1 MPVKSKISESEAEQY
16 KAKAIKEGLKVAKL
30 MCVSS
35 DNNNKYY
42 DMFQISS
49 AEFIVIRGR
58 VDVTNIPEG
67 PYSMSEWDSTY
78 KDKTRES
85 KKPKPYTDVTHL
97 FAEAKKAS
105 TGSGK
110 TSSGDVSFSKGRSSH
125 VVDFVKLLQA
135 YANKSVKENYTVS
148 AKNVTKKQIDEAQS
162 ILNSISGM
170 IKIGASTKEI
180 NNKLLDLYQVIP
192 RRMAHVQD
200 HLLSGTTI
208 RDKKEEQ
215 EANNITANE
224 QATLDVMAG
233 QVALE
238 SAGDDSTDTAIDND
252 ILKSMGLDLQD
263 VTAEEEKE
271 IRKLL
276 GPNASQYHRAYRA
289 TNHTSEKKF
298 ETFLRSAKNKKVARL
313 WHGSRNENWWS
324 IFQQSLKIRPSNA
337 VITGAMFGYGIY
349 FADKAQKSIGYSSY
363 SGSYFAK
370 GTSSKAILAVYDV
383 HLGEQYDVFEKTSYY
398 NHREPLNRLDVTKMS
413 KLGKDSVFAKGGADL
428 RNNEYIVYKEE
439 QCTIRYIVEIK

>member
-1 MPVKSKISESEAEQY
+1 MPVKSKITEAEAESY

-42 DMFQISS
+42 DMYQISG

-58 VDVTNIPEG
+58 VDSTNIPEG
-67 PYSMSEWDSTY
+67 PYSMNEWDSTY
-78 KDKTRES
+78 KDKTRSS

-97 FAEAKKAS
+97 FAESKKVTTNGKA
-105 TGSGK
+105 TG
-110 TSSGDVSFSKGRSSH
+110 GDVAFSSKRSST
-125 VVDFVKLLQA
+125 VIEFVKLLQA

-148 AKNVTKKQIDEAQS
+148 AKNVTKKQVDEAQS
-162 ILNSISGM
+162 VLNAISGM
-170 IKIGASTKEI
+170 IKIGAPTKEI
-180 NNKLLDLYQVIP
+180 NEKLLDLYQIIP
-192 RRMAHVQD
+192 RRMAKVQD
-200 HLLSGTTI
+200 HLLDGDTI
-208 RDKKEEQ
+208 KDKKDLER
-215 EANNITANE
+215 ANNLVSNE

-238 SAGDDSTDTAIDND
+238 AAGDDSTDNVVEND
-252 ILKSMGLDLQD
+252 ILKSMGLELEDI
-263 VTAEEEKE
+263 TPAEEKD
-271 IRKLL
+271 IKKLL
-276 GPNASQYHRAYRA
+276 GPNASQFHRAYRA
-289 TNHTSEKKF
+289 TNVESERKFQEFLKKV
-298 ETFLRSAKNKKVARL
+298 KNKKVAQL

-349 FADKAQKSIGYSSY
+349 FADKAQKSIGYTSY
-363 SGSYFAK
+363 SGSVWAK
-370 GTSSKAILAVYDV
+370 GNSSKAILAIYDV
-383 HLGEQYDVFEKTSYY
+383 HLGEQYDVFEKYSYY
-398 NHREPLNRLDVTKMS
+398 NHKEPLNRLDVTKME

-428 RNNEYIVYKEE
+428 RNNEYIVYKEA